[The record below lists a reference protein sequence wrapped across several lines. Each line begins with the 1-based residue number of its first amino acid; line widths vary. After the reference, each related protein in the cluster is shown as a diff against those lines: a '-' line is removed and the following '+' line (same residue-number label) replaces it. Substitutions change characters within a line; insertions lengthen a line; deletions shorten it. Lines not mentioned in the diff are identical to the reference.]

1 MISYDLL
8 IIYLTTVVSSII
20 NWLPVPYRHCFI
32 ISWWTISTE
41 IPGSLQETD
50 RQTDGQLNYRFSFLH
65 RLFVGGINP
74 VWLSWAEHH
83 KHLLCLAS
91 PTLSL
96 GVKRGRGLWHTP
108 HTLFHPQMR
117 AHTTSLL
124 TSSVESDEATEH
136 TLGGRGW
143 DGGVGAGCLL
153 LVAAWLR
160 WRQASE
166 THVGDVVRRFYWRSK
181 LLHLLREDLK
191 ARRDGL
197 LVVMWRVA
205 ASPGAFLNSAVDMKP
220 CCTE

>member
-50 RQTDGQLNYRFSFLH
+50 RQTEGQLNYRFSFLH

-96 GVKRGRGLWHTP
+96 EVKGGRGLWHTP
-108 HTLFHPQMR
+108 HTLFHPQMQ

-124 TSSVESDEATEH
+124 TSSVESDEATKH

-143 DGGVGAGCLL
+143 DGWGGLPIACGSMTSVVAGIWDSC
-153 LVAAWLR
+153 
-160 WRQASE
+160 WRC
-166 THVGDVVRRFYWRSK
+166 GRRFYWRSE

-197 LVVMWRVA
+197 LVVMWRAA